1 MYWCPPLVTAHW
13 GDAGQHCRPLHE
25 HSILW
30 CLGCGG
36 SLEIVILKL
45 QVIYEI
51 RLHFNGH
58 WSIIMT
64 MIISFGMQQIYLIFF
79 KCRKSIDLFSCIF
92 PAEKFVL
99 YPAGRKWFWHKVY
112 YPQDSRQEKLNF
124 HWIHKK
130 CILFFRRPEKYIKQI
145 VFTPNFTHGPQCRY
159 SSATWR

>member
-1 MYWCPPLVTAHW
+1 MTEWSNDWVTIWQEASQTIDRMVYFW
-13 GDAGQHCRPLHE
+13 NYKWSMRSDCMP
-25 HSILW
+25 S
-30 CLGCGG
+30 
-36 SLEIVILKL
+36 
-45 QVIYEI
+45 
-51 RLHFNGH
+51 NGH

-79 KCRKSIDLFSCIF
+79 KCRKSIDLFSYIF

-130 CILFFRRPEKYIKQI
+130 CILFFPRPEKYIKQI